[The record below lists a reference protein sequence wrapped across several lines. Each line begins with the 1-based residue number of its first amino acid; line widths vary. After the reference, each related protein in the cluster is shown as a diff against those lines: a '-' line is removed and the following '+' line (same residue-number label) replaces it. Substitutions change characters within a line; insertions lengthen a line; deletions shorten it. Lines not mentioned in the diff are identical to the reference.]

1 MLNHEISSDK
11 KEVWM
16 DTEEFFKFR
25 KRLGKTQ
32 KEMAEI
38 LGISMKAVHSY
49 EQGWRKIP
57 SHIERQI
64 FFLLS
69 NRKGKQKSIVPCWE
83 IKHCGM
89 KEQCPAWEFQS
100 GHLCW
105 FLCGTLCT
113 CTQGCSLEEKTE
125 RCRSCEILQKL
136 LE

>member
-1 MLNHEISSDK
+1 L
-11 KEVWM
+11 
-16 DTEEFFKFR
+16 DTEEFFKCR

-38 LGISMKAVHSY
+38 LGIAMKTVHSY

-57 SHIERQI
+57 SHIERQV

-69 NRKGKQKSIVPCWE
+69 NRKGKEKSVTPCWE
-83 IKHCGM
+83 KKQCGI

-105 FLCGTLCT
+105 FLCGTLCA
-113 CTQGCSLEEKTE
+113 CTQGCSLEEKSE
-125 RCRSCEILQKL
+125 RCRSCEILKTL